1 MSVVIGEFRKNA
13 TEVLRVSLSNFK
25 GYDLVDIR
33 VWVDGY
39 GGVTRPTK
47 QGISIRRE
55 LLPEL
60 QQAIDAAINAP
71 PCAYELEAA
80 E

>member
-1 MSVVIGEFRKNA
+1 MTVVIAEFRKNQ
-13 TEVLRVSLSNFK
+13 TEVVRVTTSNFK
-25 GYDLVDIR
+25 GFDLVDIR
-33 VWVDGY
+33 IWVEGY
-39 GGVTRPTK
+39 GGGTRPTK

-60 QQAIDAAINAP
+60 QQAIDAATKAP
-71 PCAYELEAA
+71 PGAYELEAA

>member
-1 MSVVIGEFRKNA
+1 MTFVIGEFRKNQ
-13 TEVLRVSLSNFK
+13 TEVVRVTTSNFK
-25 GYDLVDIR
+25 GFDLVDVR

-47 QGISIRRE
+47 QGISLRRE

-60 QQAIDAAINAP
+60 QQAINAAINAP
-71 PCAYELEAA
+71 PCAYQLEAA